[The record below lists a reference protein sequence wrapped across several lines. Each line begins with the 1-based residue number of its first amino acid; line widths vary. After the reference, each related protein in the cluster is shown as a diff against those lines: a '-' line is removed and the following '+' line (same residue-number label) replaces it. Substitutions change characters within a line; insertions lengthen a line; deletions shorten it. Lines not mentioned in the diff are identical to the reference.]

1 MNRMMWAVLLVK
13 QKHQCQSFQAVTYK
27 QPNLTV
33 NYNLHSA
40 RLVLADMELC
50 LSFGHCFSLL
60 SCRLAMRK
68 LAKRPGNVEL
78 GSWASKRF
86 LACDGSDL
94 THFLVGLR
102 EADNVLWR

>member
-13 QKHQCQSFQAVTYK
+13 QKHQCQSFQAVIYK

-50 LSFGHCFSLL
+50 LSYVERVCPAPIWHSDEQITVNVPETFNWGLVLEKISG
-60 SCRLAMRK
+60 MRWK
-68 LAKRPGNVEL
+68 
-78 GSWASKRF
+78 
-86 LACDGSDL
+86 
-94 THFLVGLR
+94 
-102 EADNVLWR
+102 

>member
-27 QPNLTV
+27 QPNLIV

-50 LSFGHCFSLL
+50 LSFDALL
-60 SCRLAMRK
+60 CAAPVWLSDEK
-68 LAKRPGNVEL
+68 SAKHPGNVQL
-78 GSWASKRF
+78 GPCASKDF
-86 LACDGSDL
+86 WHAME
-94 THFLVGLR
+94 VI
-102 EADNVLWR
+102 

>member
-33 NYNLHSA
+33 NYNLHLA

-50 LSFGHCFSLL
+50 LSLVPLL
-60 SCRLAMRK
+60 FAAFVQVSDEKIGKTSRK
-68 LAKRPGNVEL
+68 R
-78 GSWASKRF
+78 
-86 LACDGSDL
+86 
-94 THFLVGLR
+94 
-102 EADNVLWR
+102 

>member
-50 LSFGHCFSLL
+50 LSFVALL
-60 SCRLAMRK
+60 FTAFVQVSDEKIGTTSRK
-68 LAKRPGNVEL
+68 R
-78 GSWASKRF
+78 
-86 LACDGSDL
+86 
-94 THFLVGLR
+94 
-102 EADNVLWR
+102 

>member
-40 RLVLADMELC
+40 RLVLGDMELC
-50 LSFGHCFSLL
+50 LSFAHCFSLL
-60 SCRLAMRK
+60 SCRSAMRK
-68 LAKRPGNVEL
+68 SAKTSWKRGTGVL
-78 GSWASKRF
+78 GFKKISGMRWK
-86 LACDGSDL
+86 
-94 THFLVGLR
+94 
-102 EADNVLWR
+102 

>member
-50 LSFGHCFSLL
+50 LGFVARLCAAPVWL
-60 SCRLAMRK
+60 SDEQIGKTSRK
-68 LAKRPGNVEL
+68 RSTGALCL
-78 GSWASKRF
+78 KRF

-94 THFLVGLR
+94 TNFLVGLR